1 MWWQRTKDI
10 VFAVCRAC
18 VDNRLLRLLFDVF
31 LATYRGFVDNRLTSM
46 AAAIAFYTIFSL
58 GPVLIFSVA
67 IAEPVVGRLMAQ
79 QHILDA
85 IATVIGAENLD
96 ILRRFAD
103 TSLFRGRGRGWVAAV
118 GLALLLYSGSSV
130 FVELDSALDHIWR
143 PAGGWR
149 RHPVLA
155 ELRTRVLALVMM
167 TVIGVLFLLVLL
179 AGLMISAYTDV
190 LKAFPVLGEW
200 IGPAV
205 SSALQLGAV
214 ALFFTAIYKALP
226 DVVVPWSYALYGGAI
241 VSILFA
247 LGNAAIVYY
256 FTVTHMASA
265 FGAAGGVAAV
275 MVWIYYTAI
284 IVLLGA
290 QVSRATR
297 DVLEQRTALPGT
309 VE

>member
-1 MWWQRTKDI
+1 MLWRLTKDA
-10 VFAVCRAC
+10 FLTAWKKCAEKH
-18 VDNRLLRLLFDVF
+18 LLRLLLDIF

-85 IATVIGAENLD
+85 IATVVGPENLD

-103 TSLFRGRGRGWVAAV
+103 TGLFSGRGWVAAV

-130 FVELDSALDHIWR
+130 FVELDSALDHIWK

-149 RHPVLA
+149 RNVVLS
-155 ELRTRVLALVMM
+155 ELRTRLLALVLM
-167 TVIGVLFLLVLL
+167 TAIGVLFLVVLL
-179 AGLMISAYTDV
+179 AGLLFSAYADA
-190 LKAFPVLGEW
+190 LKTFPVLGEW

-205 SSALQLGAV
+205 SGALQFAAV
-214 ALFFTAIYKALP
+214 ALFFTVIYKALP
-226 DVVVPWSYALYGGAI
+226 DVVVPWSYALYGGVI
-241 VSILFA
+241 VAVLFT

-256 FTVTHMASA
+256 FSVTHLTSA

-297 DVLEQRTALPGT
+297 DVLESRTSLPGT

>member
-1 MWWQRTKDI
+1 MSWRRTRDL
-10 VFAVCRAC
+10 FATIWRRYVG
-18 VDNRLLRLLFDVF
+18 NGLPRLLLDIF

-85 IATVIGAENLD
+85 IATVVGPENLD
-96 ILRRFAD
+96 ILRRFAG
-103 TSLFRGRGRGWVAAV
+103 TSLFSGRGWVAAV

-130 FVELDSALDHIWR
+130 FVELDSALDHIWK

-149 RHPVLA
+149 RNVVLA
-155 ELRTRVLALVMM
+155 EVRTRLLALALM
-167 TVIGVLFLLVLL
+167 TVIGVLFLVVLL
-179 AGLMISAYTDV
+179 AGLVLSAYADALNT
-190 LKAFPVLGEW
+190 FPVLGEW

-205 SSALQLGAV
+205 SGVLRYAAV
-214 ALFFTAIYKALP
+214 AAFFTVIYKALP
-226 DVVVPWSYALYGGAI
+226 DVVVPWRYALYGGAI
-241 VSILFA
+241 VAVLFA
-247 LGNAAIVYY
+247 LGNWAIVYY
-256 FTVTHMASA
+256 FSVTHMASA

-297 DVLEQRTALPGT
+297 DVLEARTSLPGT

>member
-1 MWWQRTKDI
+1 MLWRRTKDLF
-10 VFAVCRAC
+10 FAVCRAC
-18 VDNRLLRLLFDVF
+18 VDNRLLKLLLDIL
-31 LATYRGFVDNRLTSM
+31 LATYRSFVDNRLTSM

-103 TSLFRGRGRGWVAAV
+103 TSLFRGRGWVAAV
-118 GLALLLYSGSSV
+118 GLALLLYSGSAV
-130 FVELDSALDHIWR
+130 FVELDSALDHIWK

-149 RHPVLA
+149 RHPVIA
-155 ELRTRVLALVMM
+155 ELRTRLLALVMM
-167 TVIGVLFLLVLL
+167 TAIGVLFLVVLL
-179 AGLMISAYTDV
+179 AGLLLSAYADA
-190 LKAFPVLGEW
+190 LKTFPMLGEW

-205 SSALQLGAV
+205 SGALQYGAV
-214 ALFFTAIYKALP
+214 AAFFTVIYKALP
-226 DVVVPWSYALYGGAI
+226 DVVVPWPYALYGAAI
-241 VSILFA
+241 VAGLFA
-247 LGNAAIVYY
+247 LGNWAIVYY
-256 FTVTHMASA
+256 FSVTHMASA

-297 DVLEQRTALPGT
+297 DVLEARTSLPGT
-309 VE
+309 EE

>member
-10 VFAVCRAC
+10 VFTVYRAC
-18 VDNRLLRLLFDVF
+18 VDNRLLRLLFDIF

-67 IAEPVVGRLMAQ
+67 IAEPVVGKLMAQ

-85 IATVIGAENLD
+85 IATVVGAENLD

-103 TSLFRGRGRGWVAAV
+103 TSLFRGRGWVAAV

-155 ELRTRVLALVMM
+155 ELRTRLLALVMM
-167 TVIGVLFLLVLL
+167 TVIGVLFLLVLV
-179 AGLMISAYTDV
+179 AGLLLSAYTDV

-205 SSALQLGAV
+205 SSILQFAAF
-214 ALFFTAIYKALP
+214 ALFFTVIYKALP
-226 DVVVPWSYALYGGAI
+226 DVVVPWSYALYGAMI
-241 VSILFA
+241 VTILFT

>member
-1 MWWQRTKDI
+1 MSWRRAKDR
-10 VFAVCRAC
+10 FLTGWRKCADAH
-18 VDNRLLRLLFDVF
+18 LLKLLLDIF

-85 IATVIGAENLD
+85 IATVVGAENLD
-96 ILRRFAD
+96 ILRRFAGTD
-103 TSLFRGRGRGWVAAV
+103 LFSGRGWVAAV

-130 FVELDSALDHIWR
+130 FVELDSALDHIWK

-149 RHPVLA
+149 RNVVLT
-155 ELRTRVLALVMM
+155 ELRTRLLALVLM
-167 TVIGVLFLLVLL
+167 TAIGVLFLVVLL
-179 AGLMISAYTDV
+179 AGLVLAAYADA
-190 LKAFPVLGEW
+190 LKTFPVLGEW

-205 SSALQLGAV
+205 SGALQFAAV
-214 ALFFTAIYKALP
+214 ALFFTVIYKALP
-226 DVVVPWSYALYGGAI
+226 DVVVPWPYALYGGLI
-241 VSILFA
+241 VAVLFTA
-247 LGNAAIVYY
+247 GNAAIVYY
-256 FTVTHMASA
+256 FSVTHMASA

-297 DVLEQRTALPGT
+297 DVLEARTSLPGT

>member
-1 MWWQRTKDI
+1 MLWRRTKDI
-10 VFAVCRAC
+10 FFAICKGCLDSRLP
-18 VDNRLLRLLFDVF
+18 RLLLDIL
-31 LATYRGFVDNRLTSM
+31 LATFHGFVDNRLTSM

-67 IAEPVVGRLMAQ
+67 IAEPVVGKLMAQ
-79 QHILDA
+79 QNILDA
-85 IATVIGAENLD
+85 ISTVVGVDNLE

-103 TSLFRGRGRGWVAAV
+103 TSLFRGRGWVAAV
-118 GLALLLYSGSSV
+118 GLALLLYSGSAV
-130 FVELDSALDHIWR
+130 FIELDSALDHIWR

-149 RHPVLA
+149 RHFVLI
-155 ELRTRVLALVMM
+155 EIRMRLLALVMM
-167 TVIGVLFLLVLL
+167 TIIGMLFLVVLL
-179 AGLMISAYTDV
+179 AGLAISAYGDA
-190 LKAFPVLGEW
+190 LKAFPVLGDW

-205 SSALQLGAV
+205 SNVLQYGAV
-214 ALFFTAIYKALP
+214 TLFFTVIYKVLP
-226 DVVVPWSYALYGGAI
+226 DVVVPWPYALYGAAI
-241 VSILFA
+241 VAVLFA

-256 FTVTHMASA
+256 FTLTHMASA

-297 DVLEQRTALPGT
+297 DVLEQRSALPGT

>member
-1 MWWQRTKDI
+1 MLWRRIRDLSRAIYKGGVENGLPKLLLDI
-10 VFAVCRAC
+10 
-18 VDNRLLRLLFDVF
+18 F

-85 IATVIGAENLD
+85 IATVVGPENLD

-103 TSLFRGRGRGWVAAV
+103 TGLFSGRGWVAAV

-130 FVELDSALDHIWR
+130 FVELDSALDHIWK

-149 RHPVLA
+149 RNVVLA
-155 ELRTRVLALVMM
+155 EVRTRLLALVMM
-167 TVIGVLFLLVLL
+167 TAIGVLFLVVLL
-179 AGLMISAYTDV
+179 AGLVLSAYTDA
-190 LKAFPVLGEW
+190 LKTFPVLGDW

-205 SSALQLGAV
+205 SSVLQFAAV
-214 ALFFTAIYKALP
+214 ALFFTVIYKALP
-226 DVVVPWSYALYGGAI
+226 DVVVPWSYALYGGVI
-241 VSILFA
+241 VAVLFTA
-247 LGNAAIVYY
+247 GNAAIVYY
-256 FTVTHMASA
+256 FSVAHLASA

-297 DVLEQRTALPGT
+297 DVLESRTSLPGT
-309 VE
+309 EE

>member
-1 MWWQRTKDI
+1 MLWRRTRDI
-10 VFAVCRAC
+10 LIAVCKAC
-18 VDNRLLRLLFDVF
+18 VENRLPRLLLDIL
-31 LATYRGFVDNRLTSM
+31 LATWRGFVDNRLTSM

-85 IATVIGAENLD
+85 IATVIGADNLD

-103 TSLFRGRGRGWVAAV
+103 TSLFRGRGWVAAV
-118 GLALLLYSGSSV
+118 GLVLLLYSGSSV
-130 FVELDSALDHIWR
+130 FVELDSALDHIWK

-155 ELRTRVLALVMM
+155 EVRTRLLALAMM
-167 TVIGVLFLLVLL
+167 TVIGVLFLIVLL
-179 AGLMISAYTDV
+179 AGLVLTAYEDA
-190 LKAFPVLGEW
+190 LNAFPVLGVW

-205 SSALQLGAV
+205 SGVLRYAAIT
-214 ALFFTAIYKALP
+214 LFFTVIYKALP
-226 DVVVPWSYALYGGAI
+226 DVVVPWRYALYGAAI
-241 VSILFA
+241 VAGLFA
-247 LGNAAIVYY
+247 LGNWAIVYY
-256 FTVTHMASA
+256 FSVTHMASA

-297 DVLEQRTALPGT
+297 DVLEARTSLPGT
-309 VE
+309 EE

>member
-1 MWWQRTKDI
+1 MLWQRLKDI
-10 VFAVCRAC
+10 FVTVCKGF
-18 VDNRLLRLLFDVF
+18 VENRLPRLLLDIL

-85 IATVIGAENLD
+85 IATVIGADNLD

-103 TSLFRGRGRGWVAAV
+103 TSLFRGRGWVAAV
-118 GLALLLYSGSSV
+118 GLVLLLYSGSSV
-130 FVELDSALDHIWR
+130 FVELDSALDHIWK

-149 RHPVLA
+149 RHPVIA
-155 ELRTRVLALVMM
+155 ELRTRLLALAMM
-167 TVIGVLFLLVLL
+167 TVIGVLFLIVLL
-179 AGLMISAYTDV
+179 AGLLISAYADV
-190 LKAFPVLGEW
+190 LETFPVLGEW

-205 SSALQLGAV
+205 SSALQYGAI
-214 ALFFTAIYKALP
+214 ALFFTVIYKALP
-226 DVVVPWSYALYGGAI
+226 DVVVPWRYALYGAAI
-241 VSILFA
+241 VAVLFA
-247 LGNAAIVYY
+247 LGNWAIVYY
-256 FTVTHMASA
+256 FSVTHMASA

-297 DVLEQRTALPGT
+297 DVLEARTSLPGT
-309 VE
+309 EE